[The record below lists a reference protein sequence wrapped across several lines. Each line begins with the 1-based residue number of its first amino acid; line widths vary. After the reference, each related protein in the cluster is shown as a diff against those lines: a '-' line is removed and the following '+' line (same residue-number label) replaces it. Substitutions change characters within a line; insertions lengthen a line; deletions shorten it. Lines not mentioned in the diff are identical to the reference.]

1 MSDHDPS
8 AARLPALPEFEPAAN
23 LWSRIERRHA
33 RRRLYRTRVAAGG
46 IASVFVAAVAVFA
59 FHAPTRANDV
69 LAQQRQ
75 ETMQLEQDWEALGKI
90 TADGGYARLRSFD
103 VALQQAYDRRV
114 EGDELDRLWSER
126 NQVLRDLIRTRRNGA
141 AATHES
147 DSLISI

>member
-33 RRRLYRTRVAAGG
+33 RRRLYRTR
-46 IASVFVAAVAVFA
+46 VAAVAVFA